1 MANDLKKLFKE
12 AKKKKGD
19 PLDKKIVENIDEW
32 LKSELE
38 EAIEDQ
44 DR

>member
-19 PLDKKIVENIDEW
+19 PISKKIVENMDDW
-32 LKSELE
+32 LKS
-38 EAIEDQ
+38 
-44 DR
+44 